1 MTSEIQSDF
10 EIARRASLKH
20 IVEVA
25 EGLGIEEN
33 ELELY
38 GRYKAKV
45 SLDVL
50 KRSSERPDGKLIA
63 VTAVTP
69 TRFGEGKTTM
79 AIGLGQALGRLGAK
93 NIVVL
98 RQPSLAPVF
107 GVKGGACGGG
117 YSQVLPM
124 EDINIHFTGDLH
136 AIAAAHNLLTSMME
150 NHIFRGNKLNIN
162 IHGIVW
168 KRVVDIESRDLR
180 RIVAGLG
187 GEMGGI
193 PHESGFEVTAASE
206 IAAIHALSMS
216 LTEMKMRMGEITVA
230 YTKEGEPV
238 KARQLKA
245 EGAMAIL
252 MKDTLKPNLVQTLEN
267 TPAFV
272 HGGPFANIAHGCP
285 SLLAIKMALKLADYV
300 VVEPGFGADLGLEK
314 FCDIAARA
322 GGLKPDLAVLVV
334 TVRAL
339 KSHGGANPKELKE
352 PNVEA
357 LRRGLPIL
365 EKEVENVK
373 AFGLPAVVC
382 INHFPS
388 DGEEE
393 IETILDWCS
402 AEGVPAA
409 VSDAFLLGGEGSLE
423 LAGLVVK
430 ELERDRAEFRYL
442 YPLDMSIE
450 EKIRTIARKMY
461 GVSDIRLLQ
470 EARRSLRRIEKLGLR
485 GLPICM
491 AKTPLSLTDDESIK
505 GLPPEGYVLP
515 ITDLKPSTGA
525 GFIVA
530 YCGEINTMPALPT
543 TPAAEMMDI
552 DEEGNIKGL
561 G

>member
-1 MTSEIQSDF
+1 MQSDF

-20 IVEVA
+20 IVEIA

-45 SLDVL
+45 SLEVL

-272 HGGPFANIAHGCP
+272 HGG
-285 SLLAIKMALKLADYV
+285 
-300 VVEPGFGADLGLEK
+300 
-314 FCDIAARA
+314 
-322 GGLKPDLAVLVV
+322 
-334 TVRAL
+334 
-339 KSHGGANPKELKE
+339 
-352 PNVEA
+352 
-357 LRRGLPIL
+357 
-365 EKEVENVK
+365 
-373 AFGLPAVVC
+373 
-382 INHFPS
+382 
-388 DGEEE
+388 
-393 IETILDWCS
+393 
-402 AEGVPAA
+402 
-409 VSDAFLLGGEGSLE
+409 
-423 LAGLVVK
+423 
-430 ELERDRAEFRYL
+430 
-442 YPLDMSIE
+442 
-450 EKIRTIARKMY
+450 
-461 GVSDIRLLQ
+461 
-470 EARRSLRRIEKLGLR
+470 
-485 GLPICM
+485 
-491 AKTPLSLTDDESIK
+491 
-505 GLPPEGYVLP
+505 
-515 ITDLKPSTGA
+515 
-525 GFIVA
+525 
-530 YCGEINTMPALPT
+530 
-543 TPAAEMMDI
+543 
-552 DEEGNIKGL
+552 
-561 G
+561 

>member
-1 MTSEIQSDF
+1 LELRSDF
-10 EIARRASLKH
+10 EIAKSAKLKP

-25 EGLGIEEN
+25 GGLGISED

-45 SLDVL
+45 SPGVL
-50 KRSSERPDGKLIA
+50 RRCGGRPDGKLII
-63 VTAVTP
+63 VTTITP
-69 TRFGEGKTTM
+69 TRLGEGKTTM
-79 AIGLGQALGRLGAK
+79 SIGLGQALGRLGAK

-98 RQPSLAPVF
+98 RQPSLAPIF

-136 AIAAAHNLLTSMME
+136 AIEAAHNLLTSMME
-150 NHIFRGNKLNIN
+150 NHIFRGNRLNID

-168 KRVVDIESRDLR
+168 KRVLDVESRDLR
-180 RIVAGLG
+180 RIVVGLG
-187 GEMGGI
+187 GEMGGV

-216 LTEMKMRMGEITVA
+216 LTEMKRRMGEITVA
-230 YTKEGEPV
+230 YTRDGEPV
-238 KARQLKA
+238 KARQLRA
-245 EGAMAIL
+245 EGAMAVL
-252 MKDTLKPNLVQTLEN
+252 MKDALKPNLVQTLEN

-272 HGGPFANIAHGCP
+272 HGGPFANIAHGSP
-285 SLLAIKMALKLADYV
+285 SLMAIKMALKLADYV

-322 GGLKPDLAVLVV
+322 GDLRPDLAVVVV

-339 KSHGGANPKELKE
+339 KSHGGARPGELEE
-352 PNVEA
+352 PNVEMV
-357 LRRGLPIL
+357 RRGLPIL
-365 EKEVENVK
+365 RKELENVG

-388 DGEEE
+388 DGEDE
-393 IETILDWCS
+393 IDAILDWCR
-402 AEGVPAA
+402 AEGIPAA

-423 LAGLVVK
+423 LARLVIK
-430 ELERDRAEFRYL
+430 ELERKRTEFRYL
-442 YPLDMSIE
+442 YPLDMPIE
-450 EKIRTIARKMY
+450 EKIRTIAREMY
-461 GVSDIRLLQ
+461 GVSDIRLLR
-470 EARRSLRRIEKLGLR
+470 EAGRSLRRIERLGLS

-491 AKTPLSLTDDESIK
+491 AKTPLSLTDDEEVR

-530 YCGEINTMPALPT
+530 YCGEVNTMPALPS